1 MRTYHPKNDAEQP
14 FTSPYIHLI
23 FNRHHHHHHFIL
35 VMTSSPTPRLRLL
48 AGPSPSHLTDISALV
63 NTSQAHTIQSERF
76 VGKVVVHVKG
86 FPGADESEYF
96 ERDDR
101 KGVTWSIQVQG
112 QYPAVPSLCLY
123 SECGVKRQVLAPTF
137 GRRYTLWKHV

>member
-1 MRTYHPKNDAEQP
+1 
-14 FTSPYIHLI
+14 
-23 FNRHHHHHHFIL
+23 
-35 VMTSSPTPRLRLL
+35 MTSSPSTPRLRLL

-112 QYPAVPSLCLY
+112 GGVLLFPCLY